1 MDLRTVTKKTLGDD
15 IDERAAPRRSK

>member
-15 IDERAAPRRSK
+15 VDERAATRRSK